1 MATDSYGSD
10 HTLDFDTIAA
20 FEGEPSVFW
29 GLLSEFA
36 LSSFGADAVCL
47 LVEARPG
54 ADLRVLAQTPAG
66 IAKRVKGIREEIR
79 ALSNKT
85 PVSLDS
91 DGNSNFVGFIL
102 PSAEGSQIWMIVEG
116 RGADEVSGLA
126 AAKEARVLS
135 ELYLAR
141 RLKKRTEQKL
151 LTLSEVMD
159 IGLSLGESHKFG
171 EAALRICN
179 EVVSQMSAVR
189 VSLAWQEGNDLKLQA
204 TSHGGVISKQS
215 EESKALERLMEE
227 SLDQDNEVSHP
238 AMEGS
243 KHVIDREH
251 KLFSRAHE
259 DVSVLTV
266 PLRRADGA
274 CGVIC
279 VEKGV
284 EDGGWLLSE
293 VEKLRL
299 MSDLFASRLDD
310 LYQKSGWLGRRV
322 WRRTRRRCA
331 DLLGSEHTGW
341 KLTGL
346 ALLVTLVVTA
356 VVPIEHK
363 IKAPFI
369 LKTDAASVVTAP
381 FAGYIDTVYFHLGD
395 TVTNGQLL
403 VGLDQRELL
412 LQRADTLAGRNK
424 SSNEARS
431 YEAEGKLAEMR
442 VAVVQEEQANARLAI
457 IDHRLAQTEIRA
469 PFDGVVVEG
478 ELREKLSSPVQVGE
492 ALLKIVQ
499 LRDLF
504 GQLQVDERDVSY
516 LQAGF
521 VGEIAFSSRP
531 SEKYSVLIDR
541 FEPVAEV
548 RSEGTIF
555 LLRAQ
560 IDAAP
565 QDWWRPGVG
574 GICKIHT
581 GKRSIL
587 WVATH
592 RIVEVIRLW
601 TWI

>member
-1 MATDSYGSD
+1 
-10 HTLDFDTIAA
+10 
-20 FEGEPSVFW
+20 
-29 GLLSEFA
+29 
-36 LSSFGADAVCL
+36 
-47 LVEARPG
+47 
-54 ADLRVLAQTPAG
+54 
-66 IAKRVKGIREEIR
+66 
-79 ALSNKT
+79 
-85 PVSLDS
+85 
-91 DGNSNFVGFIL
+91 
-102 PSAEGSQIWMIVEG
+102 
-116 RGADEVSGLA
+116 
-126 AAKEARVLS
+126 
-135 ELYLAR
+135 
-141 RLKKRTEQKL
+141 
-151 LTLSEVMD
+151 
-159 IGLSLGESHKFG
+159 
-171 EAALRICN
+171 
-179 EVVSQMSAVR
+179 
-189 VSLAWQEGNDLKLQA
+189 
-204 TSHGGVISKQS
+204 
-215 EESKALERLMEE
+215 MEE

-238 AMEGS
+238 AMAGGG
-243 KHVIDREH
+243 HVIDREH

-259 DVSVLTV
+259 DVSVLSV
-266 PLRRADGA
+266 PLRGADGV

-279 VEKGV
+279 VEKGI
-284 EDGGWLLSE
+284 EDEGWLLPE
-293 VEKLRL
+293 AAKLRL

-322 WRRTRRRCA
+322 WRRTRRRSA
-331 DLLGSEHTGW
+331 NLLGPEHTGW
-341 KLTGL
+341 KLTGV
-346 ALLVTLVVTA
+346 AVVIALVVAA

-369 LKTDAASVVTAP
+369 LKTDAAAVVTAP
-381 FAGYIDTVYFHLGD
+381 FAGYIDTVHFHLGD
-395 TVTNGQLL
+395 TVTSGQLL

-442 VAVVQEEQANARLAI
+442 VAVVHKEQADARLAI

-492 ALLKIVQ
+492 ALFKIVQ

-531 SEKYSVLIDR
+531 SEKYSVLVDR

-574 GICKIHT
+574 GICKIHA

-592 RIVEVIRLW
+592 RLVEVIRLW

>member
-1 MATDSYGSD
+1 METNSCDSSD
-10 HTLDFDTIAA
+10 TLDFDTIAA
-20 FEGEPSVFW
+20 FEGAPAEFW

-36 LSSFGADAVCL
+36 LSSFAADAVCL
-47 LVEARPG
+47 LVGARLG

-66 IAKRVKGIREEIR
+66 VAKRVKAVSEELKM
-79 ALSNKT
+79 LSSKT
-85 PVSLDS
+85 PAPLDS
-91 DGNSNFVGFIL
+91 NSNCDFVAFTL
-102 PSAEGSQIWMIVEG
+102 PGAEGSKIWMVIEG
-116 RGADEVSGLA
+116 EHADEMAGLA
-126 AAKEARVLS
+126 AAKEIRVLC

-141 RLKKRTEQKL
+141 RLKQRTEQKL

-171 EAALRICN
+171 EAALRVCN
-179 EVVSQMSAVR
+179 EVVSQMSAIR
-189 VSLAWQEGNDLKLQA
+189 VSLAWQDGNDLKLQA

-238 AMEGS
+238 AMAGGG
-243 KHVIDREH
+243 HVIDREH

-259 DVSVLTV
+259 DVSVLSV
-266 PLRRADGA
+266 PLRGADGV

-279 VEKGV
+279 VEKGI
-284 EDGGWLLSE
+284 EDEGWLLPE
-293 VEKLRL
+293 AAKLRL

-322 WRRTRRRCA
+322 WRRTRRRSA
-331 DLLGSEHTGW
+331 NLLGPEHTGW
-341 KLTGL
+341 KLTGV
-346 ALLVTLVVTA
+346 AVVIALVVAA

-369 LKTDAASVVTAP
+369 LKTDAAAVVTAP
-381 FAGYIDTVYFHLGD
+381 FAGYIDTVHFHLGD
-395 TVTNGQLL
+395 TVTSGQLL

-442 VAVVQEEQANARLAI
+442 VAVVHKEQADARLAI
-457 IDHRLAQTEIRA
+457 IDHRLAQTKIRA

-492 ALLKIVQ
+492 ALFKIVQ

-531 SEKYSVLIDR
+531 SEKYSVLVDR

-574 GICKIHT
+574 GICKIHA

-592 RIVEVIRLW
+592 RLVEVIRLW